1 MLNFKE
7 NIDFSDGLFVMR
19 GNVKIYDGDKLILD
33 KDNAIT
39 NVFRK
44 MLMYK
49 LYRDIVTNGANT
61 GLNTVTTAGIEVDNV
76 GYISDI
82 KFGRGSSSSLGAK
95 ASKDDINLVSP
106 IPSVTSDGN
115 TTLYINSNITRDLN
129 VLFDYDSM
137 KIQFTSEIINN
148 DSVTYILGELG
159 VFANNV
165 MLTHL
170 FFDPIYFESQTT
182 KKIVY
187 TIYLY

>member
-1 MLNFKE
+1 MINFKE

-95 ASKDDINLVSP
+95 ASKDDITLVSP

-129 VLFDYDSM
+129 VLFDYDDM
-137 KIQFTSEIINN
+137 KIQFTSELINN
-148 DSVTYILGELG
+148 DSVTYVLGELG